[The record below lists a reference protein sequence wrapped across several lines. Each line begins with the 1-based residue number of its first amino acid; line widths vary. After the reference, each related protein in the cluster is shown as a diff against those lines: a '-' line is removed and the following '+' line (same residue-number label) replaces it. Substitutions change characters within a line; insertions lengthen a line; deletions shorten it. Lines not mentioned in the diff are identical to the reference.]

1 MKVLLSI
8 WKWWYEF
15 WSWDTDVY
23 GSIDS
28 HKWESKIEIYRGLSG
43 N

>member
-1 MKVLLSI
+1 MKILISI
-8 WKWWYEF
+8 WKLWRDF
-15 WSWDTDVY
+15 WDWDIDIC

-28 HKWESKIEIYRGLSG
+28 HKWESKIEAYKNFSG

>member
-8 WKWWYEF
+8 WEWWHEL
-15 WSWDTDVY
+15 WNWDTDVY
-23 GSIDS
+23 SNIDS
-28 HKWESKIEIYRGLSG
+28 HKWESRIEVYRGLSE